1 MSEDEDEECWNKLD
15 GYRVK
20 LTSIIDP
27 NRITPY
33 LRQCRVINSDDEENV
48 FNDPNLVMRKR
59 KVGVLLD
66 ILQKTGYKG
75 YVAFLES
82 LELYYPHL
90 YMKITGKEPTR
101 VFSMIIDTAG
111 ESSLTQLL
119 MNEMLK
125 LQQTIQEERRKY
137 KELHT
142 LAQEKDDDIRQMQVK
157 DSELKKHQERVIKM
171 KEEVDNLNK
180 ELKMCKDKNY
190 DLAMKYARQSDEKNT
205 ALMKNR
211 ELQLEIEKL
220 KHNLMKA
227 EDDCNLVRKKTMKLK
242 NAMKKQPSQD
252 IIYEL
257 QRENYVLKARLQ
269 EQDNTP
275 LQNSLKDV
283 TVEKTKLYIQDLENE
298 RRQALEQHQDL
309 VNSIYT
315 LKMSLRQAEDLRD
328 KYLEEKE
335 VLELQCTTLK
345 KDSKMYKER
354 IEAILQQLEEVC
366 SERNQAISTREQFYA
381 QYTKCLTEKDLYRK
395 QIRELGEKYDDL
407 QIQLFRSEGSL
418 LALETKLKR
427 TDSLALSSD
436 ADELSSRSSQEIK
449 VFQDEQP
456 SPTDHKDP
464 PGHSHNEEDHD
475 ELSPTQDEVC
485 STRSMKKI
493 SKSAYQSGVVIVRCP
508 GCQNHHI
515 IADNLGW
522 FSDLD
527 GKRNIEEILAAK
539 GEKVRRLVGE
549 EALELLMDDGIT
561 GDGTGPPEDQDK
573 SVSPAPGDRSQKASV
588 K

>member
-15 GYRVK
+15 CYRVK
-20 LTSIIDP
+20 LISIIDP

-33 LRQCRVINSDDEENV
+33 LRQCRVLNSDDEEKV
-48 FNDPNLVMRKR
+48 FNDPSLVIRKR

-66 ILQKTGYKG
+66 ILQKTGCKG
-75 YVAFLES
+75 YSAFLES

-125 LQQTIQEERRKY
+125 LQLTIQEERQKY
-137 KELHT
+137 KELH
-142 LAQEKDDDIRQMQVK
+142 AVIQEKDDVIRQVQVK
-157 DSELKKHQERVIKM
+157 DSELKKHQERVLKM

-180 ELKMCKDKNY
+180 ELKKCKDENY
-190 DLAMKYARQSDEKNT
+190 ELAMKYARQSDERNT

-220 KHNLMKA
+220 KHNLMQA
-227 EDDCNLVRKKTMKLK
+227 EDDCKLQRKQTTKLK
-242 NAMKKQPSQD
+242 NVIEKQPSQD
-252 IIYEL
+252 VIYEL
-257 QRENYVLKARLQ
+257 QRANDLLKARLQ
-269 EQDNTP
+269 ELDNTSIENLP
-275 LQNSLKDV
+275 KDL
-283 TVEKTKLYIQDLENE
+283 TGEKTKLYIQDLENE
-298 RRQALEQHQDL
+298 RRQALEQHQES
-309 VNSIYT
+309 VNNVYT

-366 SERNQAISTREQFYA
+366 SERNQAIATREQFYQ

-395 QIRELGEKYDDL
+395 QVRELGEKFDDL
-407 QIQLFRSEGSL
+407 QIQLFRSEGKL

-427 TDSLALSSD
+427 MDSPALSSD
-436 ADELSSRSSQEIK
+436 ADELSSRSSQEIN
-449 VFQDEQP
+449 VQIFPDEQP
-456 SPTDHKDP
+456 SPTDHKEP
-464 PGHSHNEEDHD
+464 PGEGASKEDAD
-475 ELSPTQDEVC
+475 ESSPTHNIVHILLNGELAMKTKRKVSNSTDRGRRKGALRKKKSLHPEVEYYT
-485 STRSMKKI
+485 SESET
-493 SKSAYQSGVVIVRCP
+493 
-508 GCQNHHI
+508 
-515 IADNLGW
+515 
-522 FSDLD
+522 
-527 GKRNIEEILAAK
+527 
-539 GEKVRRLVGE
+539 
-549 EALELLMDDGIT
+549 
-561 GDGTGPPEDQDK
+561 DGT
-573 SVSPAPGDRSQKASV
+573 S
-588 K
+588 

>member
-475 ELSPTQDEVC
+475 ELSPTQDEAHGLLNGELALKTKTKVYT
-485 STRSMKKI
+485 SSDRSRRQGALRIKK
-493 SKSAYQSGVVIVRCP
+493 SHPEVEDYTSG
-508 GCQNHHI
+508 
-515 IADNLGW
+515 
-522 FSDLD
+522 S
-527 GKRNIEEILAAK
+527 E
-539 GEKVRRLVGE
+539 
-549 EALELLMDDGIT
+549 T
-561 GDGTGPPEDQDK
+561 DGTP
-573 SVSPAPGDRSQKASV
+573 
-588 K
+588 